1 MARRPLTRVRAA
13 AAGLA
18 LLVWAFAA
26 LPRQANKA
34 WSRLEFAQQHVRDP
48 LGKIRRE
55 QYGPAFQEAIERI
68 ASEIPAGASYDLVES
83 RSPGCSPYWIRSALV
98 PRTPRSLGPESA
110 LRPEDLRALTTA
122 SPRVYVVGCA
132 GDAPALLGASASAG
146 ASRP

>member
-1 MARRPLTRVRAA
+1 MTRIRAA

-26 LPRQANKA
+26 VPRQADIA
-34 WSRLEFAQQHVRDP
+34 WSHLEFARTHVRDP
-48 LGKIRRE
+48 LGMIRRL

-68 ASEIPAGASYDLVES
+68 ASEIPPGAGYDLVES

>member
-1 MARRPLTRVRAA
+1 VTRVRAA

-26 LPRQANKA
+26 VPRQADKA
-34 WSRLEFAQQHVRDP
+34 WSRLEFARLHVRDP

-55 QYGPAFQEAIERI
+55 QYGPVFQEAIERI
-68 ASEIPAGASYDLVES
+68 ASEIPPGAAYGLVES

-132 GDAPALLGASASAG
+132 GGAPALLDPDTIAEGA
-146 ASRP
+146 RP

>member
-1 MARRPLTRVRAA
+1 MTRVRAA

-18 LLVWAFAA
+18 LLVWALAA
-26 LPRQANKA
+26 LPRQADKA
-34 WSRLEFAQQHVRDP
+34 WSRLEFARMHVRDP
-48 LGKIRRE
+48 LAKIRRE

-68 ASEIPAGASYDLVES
+68 ASEIPPGAEYRIAES
-83 RSPGCSPYWIRSALV
+83 QDPGCNAYWIRSALV

-132 GDAPALLGASASAG
+132 GGAPALVDPGAPAEESY
-146 ASRP
+146 P